1 MLSCS
6 TTLITYLG
14 VIAIKSLNV
23 RKSLI
28 ARKSLN
34 TRKSLLSP
42 GAMVSP
48 EKVLRNKIMIISLM
62 KPKTL
67 LNIMLTM
74 IPLMMMTMPNRNR
87 DFHAFSCNNSQ
98 IKS

>member
-1 MLSCS
+1 MIFLK
-6 TTLITYLG
+6 
-14 VIAIKSLNV
+14 KSLNV
-23 RKSLI
+23 RKSLN

-34 TRKSLLSP
+34 VRKSLLSP

-67 LNIMLTM
+67 LKIMLTM
-74 IPLMMMTMPNRNR
+74 IPLVMMTKVNKNS
-87 DFHAFSCNNSQ
+87 DFLAFSDFLKTITKRKKITNLV
-98 IKS
+98 IFLG